1 MKGRSSKVLLFGAL
15 LSCLILI
22 IAGKSSK
29 MTVYASEA
37 KLVQGEAVQYMGYS
51 THYYYVN
58 GNLAYCLEPDMASP
72 GNGNYPSEE
81 IDDAIAGE
89 GYVLCLWGPGYEA
102 YMKPSLNG
110 AGISRNGHIA
120 CPIAYC
126 PTFTTDVI
134 RKAQDLSD

>member
-81 IDDAIAGE
+81 IDPTQLLGR
-89 GYVLCLWGPGYEA
+89 LCIMSMGDRVTRL
-102 YMKPSLNG
+102 
-110 AGISRNGHIA
+110 I
-120 CPIAYC
+120 
-126 PTFTTDVI
+126 
-134 RKAQDLSD
+134 

>member
-58 GNLAYCLEPDMASP
+58 GNLGY
-72 GNGNYPSEE
+72 G
-81 IDDAIAGE
+81 IAGE
-89 GYVLCLWGPGYEA
+89 WELPV
-102 YMKPSLNG
+102 
-110 AGISRNGHIA
+110 
-120 CPIAYC
+120 
-126 PTFTTDVI
+126 
-134 RKAQDLSD
+134 

>member
-1 MKGRSSKVLLFGAL
+1 MKGKRSSKVLLLGAL
-15 LSCLILI
+15 LLCLILG

-29 MTVYASEA
+29 MTVCAGEAS
-37 KLVQGEAVQYMGYS
+37 LVQGEAVQYMGYS

-81 IDDAIAGE
+81 IDPAQLLGKAMY
-89 GYVLCLWGPGYEA
+89 YVYGGPGYDA
-102 YMKPSLNG
+102 YMKP
-110 AGISRNGHIA
+110 HIA
-120 CPIAYC
+120 CLIAYC
-126 PTFTTDVI
+126 PTFTTDAI